1 MSRTHHIDNDE
12 PLFQFDDSFD
22 DSLSTDISLHF
33 PQLSSL
39 SSSYHPI
46 SSFEQHPISD
56 ELEDTT
62 AHDTDKGKSVLQP
75 VPIPNTTTTDAE
87 HDVFDLSPFSTGP
100 STRANP
106 H

>member
-1 MSRTHHIDNDE
+1 MTQLTASPKPALVVDCSVCFYPLYLAILYRSTLSVSPLTIYLKLHKKSLTMSRTHHIDNDE

-46 SSFEQHPISD
+46 SSFE
-56 ELEDTT
+56 
-62 AHDTDKGKSVLQP
+62 
-75 VPIPNTTTTDAE
+75 
-87 HDVFDLSPFSTGP
+87 
-100 STRANP
+100 
-106 H
+106 